1 MILRRLTANLRAQ
14 NWTAIAIE
22 FLIVVLGVFIATQV
36 SNWNEE
42 RAEKREIGRLL
53 EQMRPEIARLRGVT
67 ASARQYYAITDR
79 FAHIALRGWN
89 DDPQV
94 SDRDFVIAAYQA
106 SQVIGIAS
114 DANNFSQLMGGDQ
127 VRKIDD
133 PNLRTAVMR
142 LLNYD
147 FVPVS
152 YLSIQTRYRDGAR
165 ALIPQPIQEKV
176 RSQCGDRTSAS
187 GVIQLPP
194 RCDVDLTPAEAT
206 AAAAVLRAKPD
217 MIGDLQLHQSAVA
230 TFLFNLSRLES
241 RLQDVER
248 LNR

>member
-1 MILRRLTANLRAQ
+1 MILRRLTENLRAQ
-14 NWTAIAIE
+14 NWTAISIE
-22 FLIVVLGVFIATQV
+22 FLIVVLGVFLGTQV

-53 EQMRPEIARLRGVT
+53 DQMRPEIARLRGVT
-67 ASARQYYAITDR
+67 ASTRHYYAITDR
-79 FAHIALRGWN
+79 FADTALNGWN
-89 DDPQV
+89 GDPKV

-106 SQVIGIAS
+106 SQVNGIAS

-127 VRKIDD
+127 IRKIDD
-133 PNLRTAVMR
+133 PKLRTAVMR

-152 YLSIQTRYRDGAR
+152 YLSIQTRYRDGVR
-165 ALIPQPIQEKV
+165 SLIPMSIQEQV
-176 RSQCGDRTSAS
+176 RSQCGDRTAAS
-187 GVIQLPP
+187 GVIQLPL
-194 RCDVDLTPAEAT
+194 RCDVDLPPAHAS
-206 AAAAVLRAKPD
+206 AAATQLRAKPD
-217 MIGDLQLHQSAVA
+217 MIGDLQLHQAAVA

-241 RLQDVER
+241 RLRDVER